1 MSKKEVVSYVRSE
14 TDLFSEPGYDMSIYS
29 TCVNEYHPTTTMTP
43 TTPINFYIQGNDQQ
57 YVDFSKTKLK
67 LTCKLTDAAGNALAA
82 EASKILEACPV
93 NYLIASAFDQ
103 VSVHLNE
110 TEITPKSSLYPYQ
123 AYLETLLSYGSDYK
137 KGQAEAGG
145 FYRSE
150 DEKATDDKG
159 FEARKTLSASAAE
172 FEIMGRPHGELF
184 NQTRYLM
191 PGVDVR
197 ISFHRASNTFC
208 CEQRGDSAKTPILHI
223 LSAVLYV
230 QKVSL
235 LPSIQIAHLNTWQKT
250 PAVYPGKRVEMK
262 SYGLPEKTYQHTNEH
277 LLNGLIPDRLIIG
290 MVLTEAAQGDYKE
303 NPFRFQDFNLTQI
316 IVTCNTEAPTQ
327 HIINVDGKFLNG
339 FISLFDAMG
348 LTNCDNGLDIK
359 LKEYENGKVLFGFDL
374 RYLSDGF
381 SIPRHGNVSIQ
392 LRFKKPLAKPVT
404 VIVYPEYPST
414 MYVNSNKQVTFKDF
428 VREY

>member
-1 MSKKEVVSYVRSE
+1 MSKKDVLSYVRSE
-14 TDLFSEPGYDMSIYS
+14 TDLFTEPGYDMSIHS

-43 TTPINFYIQGNDQQ
+43 TTPINFFIQGNDQQ
-57 YVDFSKTKLK
+57 YIDFSKTKLK
-67 LTCKLTDAAGNALAA
+67 ITCKLTDATGTILAA
-82 EASKILEACPV
+82 ETGKTLEACPV

-145 FYRSE
+145 FYRVADE
-150 DEKATDDKG
+150 DSTTDTG
-159 FEARKTLSASAAE
+159 FTARKTLCASGAE

-197 ISFHRASNTFC
+197 ISFHRSSNPFC
-208 CEQRGDSAKTPILHI
+208 LEQRGTSIKTPILHI
-223 LSAVLYV
+223 SSAVLYV

-235 LPSIQIAHLNTWQKT
+235 LPSLQMAHLTAWQKS

-262 SYGLPEKTYQHTNEH
+262 SYGLPENTYQHTNEH
-277 LLNGLIPDRLIIG
+277 LLNGLIPDRLVIG
-290 MVLTEAAQGDYKE
+290 MVLTEAAQGTYKE
-303 NPFRFQDFNLTQI
+303 NPFNFQDFDLSQI
-316 IVTCNTEAPTQ
+316 IVTCNTEAPSQ
-327 HIINVDGKFLNG
+327 HVINVDGKYLNG

-348 LTNCDNGLDIK
+348 LTHCDNGLDIK
-359 LKEYENGKVLFGFDL
+359 LAEYKKGKVLFGFDL
-374 RYLSDGF
+374 RNLSDGF
-381 SIPRHGNVSIQ
+381 SVPRHGNVSIQ
-392 LRFKKPLAKPVT
+392 LRFKKALAKPVT

-414 MYVNSNKQVTFKDF
+414 MYINNNKQITFKDY